1 MLPCEVLLLTP
12 NSVEG
17 VAFFPWVGVF
27 DKFMSQVFKNTV
39 WICPCVPNL
48 ILLLYK

>member
-27 DKFMSQVFKNTV
+27 DKFMSQGFFLYF
-39 WICPCVPNL
+39 ILFFL
-48 ILLLYK
+48 IY